1 MEFRFLHLY
10 PDLMSLYG
18 SYANVSVLVRQLEL
32 LGHSVHLETV
42 APGDTASLSGAD
54 FLFLGAGTE
63 RSQAA
68 ALEALS
74 SMAGDIRS
82 AAGDGLPM
90 LFAGTAMELLGAS
103 VTGRDGQCRKGLE
116 VASFTA
122 VQGDKRIVGDLYGT
136 TDLYDE
142 PVVGFMN
149 KCAVISGV
157 ETPLITA
164 CAMGFGNEREGG
176 PEGFHRDNVFASELT
191 GPLLV
196 KNPGMLRAVTDA
208 VCARRGVTLP
218 EELPHL
224 PYLQE
229 DFQVTAEQLRL
240 RCEATKA

>member
-1 MEFRFLHLY
+1 
-10 PDLMSLYG
+10 
-18 SYANVSVLVRQLEL
+18 
-32 LGHSVHLETV
+32 
-42 APGDTASLSGAD
+42 
-54 FLFLGAGTE
+54 
-63 RSQAA
+63 
-68 ALEALS
+68 
-74 SMAGDIRS
+74 
-82 AAGDGLPM
+82 
-90 LFAGTAMELLGAS
+90 
-103 VTGRDGQCRKGLE
+103 
-116 VASFTA
+116 
-122 VQGDKRIVGDLYGT
+122 
-136 TDLYDE
+136 
-142 PVVGFMN
+142 MN

-229 DFQVTAEQLRL
+229 GFQVTAEQLRL
-240 RCEATKA
+240 RCEATKD